1 MRILLRPQCRTVNLT
16 GRRTVSRLLRELGVV
31 PGTAMVI
38 RNDTL
43 LLDSEIVE
51 EEDEIEVRAVIS
63 GGAA

>member
-1 MRILLRPQCRTVNLT
+1 MRILLRPQCRTVNVT
-16 GRRTVSRLLRELGVV
+16 GRRTVARLLRELGVV

-43 LLDSEIVE
+43 LLESEIVE
-51 EEDEIEVRAVIS
+51 EDDDIEVRAVIS

>member
-1 MRILLRPQCRTVNLT
+1 MRVLLRPQQRTVDLT
-16 GRRTVSRLLRELGVV
+16 GRRTVARMLRELGIV

-43 LLDSEIVE
+43 LLETEIVE
-51 EEDEIEVRAVIS
+51 EDDEIEVRAVIS

>member
-1 MRILLRPQCRTVNLT
+1 MRILLRPQCRMVNLT
-16 GRRTVSRLLRELGVV
+16 GRRTVARLLRELGVI

-43 LLDSEIVE
+43 LLEGEMVE
-51 EEDEIEVRAVIS
+51 EDDDIEVRAVIS

>member
-16 GRRTVSRLLRELGVV
+16 GRRSVARLLRELGVV

-51 EEDEIEVRAVIS
+51 EEDDIEVRAVIS

>member
-38 RNDTL
+38 RKDTL